1 MCGCIA
7 GISDDKKSP
16 QRPRVSPR
24 TRTSYHAVLALG
36 AAMRILLPVRRG
48 FIGFAFLVCLA
59 SAHAGIAPDERASA
73 ALERYVEQALRDWEV
88 PGAAIAIVKDDRIV
102 FSEGYGTR
110 ELGNDLPVDEFTL
123 FGIGSIT
130 KSFTAAA
137 IALLVEEGKLNIDEP
152 ASKYLPDLEFS
163 QPHLTRE
170 ITVRDLLSHRSGLP
184 PASLLLMN
192 RFEPEETVR
201 RLRFMKPAAGLR
213 ARFHYSNQGYVALGE
228 IIRRLT
234 EEDWQSVVS
243 ERLFAPLGMNA
254 STTSFDELT
263 GSENVAT
270 PHAKI
275 AGTVRAIPHRD
286 LDNTGPA
293 GAIGSNAIELGEWV
307 KLQLAGGT
315 RTGRELVKAAA
326 VREMHAP
333 QTIIPLSPA
342 AEKLYRSTH
351 FAAYGMG
358 WFMRDYRG
366 RKVVEHGGNVDGMT
380 AQVGMLPEERLGFV
394 MLTNIDSTRLPTALM
409 YRVFDIWTGA
419 PERDWS
425 GDFLRLARD
434 AAREEENA
442 RKATEA
448 ARQVGTKPSAP
459 LERFAG
465 TYRSELYGNA
475 EVTFEDDTLTL
486 SYGEEIEAEL
496 QHWENDT
503 FKAAWSDPM
512 IKAPLISFEV
522 RDGKRVEKMKIPD
535 VGEFT
540 R

>member
-1 MCGCIA
+1 MDGCPA
-7 GISDDKKSP
+7 RDAF
-16 QRPRVSPR
+16 RP
-24 TRTSYHAVLALG
+24 
-36 AAMRILLPVRRG
+36 AAARLITEGSHRRAASRILLAVRRG
-48 FIGFAFLVCLA
+48 LTGIAFLLCLTSGFAGV
-59 SAHAGIAPDERASA
+59 GPDERSSA
-73 ALERYVEQALRDWEV
+73 ALERYIQQALRDWEI
-88 PGAAIAIVKDDRIV
+88 PGAAIAVVKDDRIV

-110 ELGNDLPVDEFTL
+110 EIGKDLPVDEFTL
-123 FGIGSIT
+123 FAIGSIT

-137 IALLVEEGKLNIDEP
+137 IALLVDEGKLNIDEP

-163 QPHLTRE
+163 EPYLTE
-170 ITVRDLLSHRSGLP
+170 QVTVRDLLSHRSGLP
-184 PASLLLMN
+184 RASLVLMN

-213 ARFHYSNQGYVALGE
+213 AQFHYSNQGYVALGE
-228 IIRRLT
+228 IVRRLT
-234 EEDWQSVVS
+234 DDDWQSFVK
-243 ERLFAPLGMNA
+243 ERLFEPLGMNA
-254 STTSFDELT
+254 STTSMDQLAEA
-263 GSENVAT
+263 ENVAT

-275 AGTVRAIPHRD
+275 DGQVRTIPLRD
-286 LDNTGPA
+286 LDNTAPA
-293 GAIGSNAIELGEWV
+293 GAIGSNAVELGEWL

-315 RTGRELVKAAA
+315 KTGKELLKAAA

-333 QTIIPLSPA
+333 QTIIPVSPA

-409 YRVFDIWTGA
+409 YRIFDIWTGA

-434 AAREEENA
+434 AAREEEEA
-442 RKATEA
+442 RKAAEA
-448 ARQVGTKPSAP
+448 ARKTGTKTSAP

-465 TYRSELYGNA
+465 IYRSELYGNA
-475 EVTFEDDTLTL
+475 EVTYDDETLTL
-486 SYGEEIEAEL
+486 SYGEDIEAEL

-503 FKAAWSDPM
+503 FKAVWSDPM
-512 IKAPLISFEV
+512 IKAPLITFEV
-522 RDGKRVEKMKIPD
+522 KDGKRVEKLKIPGVAD
-535 VGEFT
+535 FT

>member
-1 MCGCIA
+1 MDGGCPA
-7 GISDDKKSP
+7 ADAV
-16 QRPRVSPR
+16 RPSARRLITEHSQCAR
-24 TRTSYHAVLALG
+24 RSE
-36 AAMRILLPVRRG
+36 ILQAVRRG
-48 FIGFAFLVCLA
+48 FTGFVFLCCLA
-59 SAHAGIAPDERASA
+59 ACGERARAGIGPDERSSA
-73 ALERYVEQALRDWEV
+73 ALERYIQQALRDWEV

-102 FSEGYGTR
+102 FSGGYGTR
-110 ELGNDLPVDEFTL
+110 EIGKDLPVDEFTL

-137 IALLVEEGKLNIDEP
+137 IAILVDEGKLNIDEP

-163 QPHLTRE
+163 EPHLTRD

-184 PASLLLMN
+184 RASLLLMN
-192 RFEPEETVR
+192 RFEPAETVR

-213 ARFHYSNQGYVALGE
+213 VQFTYSNQGYVALGE
-228 IIRRLT
+228 IVRRLS
-234 EEDWQSVVS
+234 EQDWESFVK
-243 ERLFAPLGMNA
+243 ERLFEPLGMNA
-254 STTSFDELT
+254 STTTFDGLED
-263 GSENVAT
+263 SENVAT

-275 AGTVRAIPHRD
+275 EGKLRTIPHRD
-286 LDNTGPA
+286 LDHTGPA
-293 GAIGSNAIELGEWV
+293 GAIGSNAVELGEWL

-315 RTGRELVKAAA
+315 KTGREFLKAAA

-333 QTIIPLSPA
+333 QTIIPVSPA
-342 AEKLYRSTH
+342 VEKLYRSTH
-351 FAAYGMG
+351 FSAYGLG

-394 MLTNIDSTRLPTALM
+394 MLTNIDASRLPTAMM

-434 AAREEENA
+434 AAREEDAA
-442 RKATEA
+442 RKAAEA
-448 ARQVGTKPSAP
+448 ARKSGTSPSAP

-475 EVTFEDDTLTL
+475 EVTFEDDTLAL

-496 QHWENDT
+496 QHWEDDT
-503 FKAAWSDPM
+503 FKAVWSDPM
-512 IKAPLISFEV
+512 IKAPLITFEV
-522 RDGKRVEKMKIPD
+522 KDGKRVEKLKIPD